1 MAEMSKAEIKEYKKA
16 FDMFDRNK
24 DGTIN
29 RDELRAI
36 MKELGKDP
44 SEEELKGKTAITD
57 IDECSALSLTN
68 WHWIADMINNVD
80 LDGNETLDFKEF
92 LEMMKYQNVS
102 LSWTS

>member
-1 MAEMSKAEIKEYKKA
+1 MSKAEIKEYKKA

-57 IDECSALSLTN
+57 ECSAQSLTN
-68 WHWIADMINNVD
+68 CEIDIG
-80 LDGNETLDFKEF
+80 L
-92 LEMMKYQNVS
+92 QI
-102 LSWTS
+102 